1 MVRPLN
7 VGVEKALQKIKHYC
21 SYQERN
27 HREVKGKLYALGLY
41 PAEIEALLSRLI
53 EENYLNEE
61 RYAIAFAGGKFRMN
75 DWGKVKIKYELKR
88 HQISDYCIKKALSSI
103 EEPVYLQKLNKLSA
117 AKISSLKAEKND
129 LVKKRKVQQ
138 YLIQKGYE
146 TGLVNEVVSKV

>member
-53 EENYLNEE
+53 EENYL
-61 RYAIAFAGGKFRMN
+61 N